1 MSETLKRWQLRII
14 LVLAIVVM
22 TLSAYLFQSR
32 ADWPVAALVMAAGFC
47 ILGLALFRP
56 GHPAGP
62 AWGENVRAAA
72 LRFAWLPAI
81 LGVVSLLLV
90 AEISGN
96 LLRLRYQDH
105 VTHHTQFA
113 LLVIGVV
120 LVVVGFSGGIC
131 WRETERSFRRL
142 RNWRSGA
149 GLTAL
154 ALGLITLLGLAL
166 RLWRLETAVHFF
178 VDEINFANPARDLY
192 HADFV
197 PLVAPFSNVAAFPW
211 VYPYWQA
218 WGISL
223 LGHNLA
229 ALRIVSVIFGTL
241 TIPAMYFLARTL
253 FDRRAAL
260 LAALL
265 LATFPPHIHFSRLG
279 LNNIVDPLL
288 AVLLFAFLA
297 RGLQQRRQVDF
308 VLAGVMLGLTQYF
321 YEGGRVLY
329 PVLALVWVEL
339 LALTGRARVN
349 GPAARRLALALLVG
363 LVIALP
369 IYYTLIARDLPLL
382 QRFETAGV
390 GGSYYQV
397 LREHNATQPAELHI
411 LRPLLIYVR
420 WPEVSQFYGGETP
433 LILLY
438 ALPFFLLGLG
448 YALWRLRT
456 PGLSLALLWVL
467 GTSAGNM
474 LLADSAHAARYV
486 VGLPALVLLIVIGL
500 RYVVVP
506 WRPALAAV
514 GIALAVL
521 QTTYYFGPHLEVY
534 NRQLRPFPDAQ
545 DAIFRAH
552 KLPPDTR
559 VCLISDQLFNHALL
573 QGIQRY
579 LLSEVELCF
588 LNPDE
593 ITPGM
598 LDALAQA
605 PGLALFVE
613 PYDVTTQETLREH
626 LALHGPFRSP
636 YPSVPE
642 DRQFWLYHTAMP

>member
-1 MSETLKRWQLRII
+1 
-14 LVLAIVVM
+14 
-22 TLSAYLFQSR
+22 
-32 ADWPVAALVMAAGFC
+32 
-47 ILGLALFRP
+47 
-56 GHPAGP
+56 
-62 AWGENVRAAA
+62 
-72 LRFAWLPAI
+72 
-81 LGVVSLLLV
+81 LLLV
-90 AEISGN
+90 AEFSGN
-96 LLRLRYQDH
+96 LLQLRYEELL
-105 VTHHTQFA
+105 THHTQFA
-113 LLVIGVV
+113 LLVTGMV
-120 LVVVGFSGGIC
+120 LVIAGFSGGIG
-131 WRETERSFRRL
+131 WGERAPRFRRL
-142 RNWRSGA
+142 RDWRSGP
-149 GLTAL
+149 GLTLL

-166 RLWRLETAVHFF
+166 RLWQLETAVHHF
-178 VDEINFANPARDLY
+178 VDEINFANPAHDLY

-218 WGISL
+218 WGITL
-223 LGHNLA
+223 LGPELA
-229 ALRIVSVIFGTL
+229 ALRIVSVIFGVL

-279 LNNIVDPLL
+279 MNNIVDPLL

-297 RGLQQRRQVDF
+297 RGLQQRRQTDF
-308 VLAGVMLGLTQYF
+308 VLAGIMLGLTQYF

-329 PVLALVWVEL
+329 PLLALVWLEL
-339 LALTGRARVN
+339 LALTGRARIN
-349 GPAARRLALALLVG
+349 GAVARRLGLALLVA
-363 LVIALP
+363 LIVALP
-369 IYYTLIARDLPLL
+369 IYYTLIVGNLPLL

-397 LREHNATQPAELHI
+397 LREYNATQPVELHI

-420 WPEVSQFYGGETP
+420 WPELSMFYGGEKP
-433 LILLY
+433 LVLIY
-438 ALPFFLLGLG
+438 ALPFFLLGLA

-486 VGLPALVLLIVIGL
+486 VGFPALVLLIVIGL

-506 WRPALAAV
+506 WRPVLAAA

-534 NRQLRPFPDAQ
+534 NRQLRPYSDAQ
-545 DAIFRAH
+545 DAIFRARD
-552 KLPPDTR
+552 LPLDTR
-559 VCLISDQLFNHALL
+559 VCLISSQPFNEALL

-579 LLSEVELCF
+579 LQVDIELCL

-593 ITPGM
+593 VTPE
-598 LDALAQA
+598 LIDALAQA
-605 PGLALFVE
+605 PTLAFFVE
-613 PYDVTTQETLREH
+613 QYDVITQGTLREH
-626 LALHGPFRSP
+626 LALRGPFRSP

-642 DRQFWLYHTAMP
+642 DRQFWLYHTAPP